1 MRKSA
6 GRLLFVLLIAML
18 AFPVVANA
26 MYQFGDSPTVAL
38 HDGASAPAAVSQ
50 PTPATI
56 TVNRTSDNTLPTVLA
71 AVSLGIAL
79 TGTAYVAV
87 RLRSIPRT

>member
-6 GRLLFVLLIAML
+6 GRLLFVVLIAML

-38 HDGASAPAAVSQ
+38 RDGASAPSTASQ
-50 PTPATI
+50 PAPPSI

-79 TGTAYVAV
+79 TGTTYVAF
-87 RLRSIPRT
+87 RLRSFPRT